1 LIQFYLVSRLQK
13 KRSIRNVARNL
24 FQNVCRASEFMRISC
39 LLLMMFIGVKT
50 YSQTIIC
57 AGGQHTLAIKIDS
70 TLWGWGANTS
80 GQLGF
85 VLYL

>member
-1 LIQFYLVSRLQK
+1 MLLIAG
-13 KRSIRNVARNL
+13 NAN
-24 FQNVCRASEFMRISC
+24 
-39 LLLMMFIGVKT
+39 
-50 YSQTIIC
+50 SQTIIC
-57 AGGQHTLAIKIDS
+57 AGGQHTLAIKTDS

>member
-1 LIQFYLVSRLQK
+1 
-13 KRSIRNVARNL
+13 
-24 FQNVCRASEFMRISC
+24 MRISC

-57 AGGQHTLAIKIDS
+57 AGGQHTLAIKTDS

-80 GQLGF
+80 GQLGLGSIYDSGHKIL
-85 VLYL
+85 LYTDFTFTLLK